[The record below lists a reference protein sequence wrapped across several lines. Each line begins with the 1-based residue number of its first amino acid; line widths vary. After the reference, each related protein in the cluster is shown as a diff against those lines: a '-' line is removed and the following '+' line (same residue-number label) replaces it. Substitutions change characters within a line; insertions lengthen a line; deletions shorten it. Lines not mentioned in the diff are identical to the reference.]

1 QFRLAATNLLRLLK
15 RTKHYNELSRRT
27 GFPVQDLNKYV
38 RGRILP
44 GIRRAMCIINRLEL
58 YASLREE
65 IRRQCT
71 FDTHGFLD
79 NTVLVSD
86 RIILDLLGF
95 VAFQEFGD
103 IKVNKVLTAAVDGVP
118 LATIISKALNAD
130 LVIAKKGNE
139 VGIEE
144 TLQTRVT
151 VGKTGLMFQLV
162 VGQKQLK
169 RGDIVLIVDDIIRDG
184 ATQRALLR
192 LAFKAKTIVKG
203 IFIPISI
210 GREWSREGLQPE
222 IKFKPF
228 LQISP

>member
-1 QFRLAATNLLRLLK
+1 
-15 RTKHYNELSRRT
+15 
-27 GFPVQDLNKYV
+27 
-38 RGRILP
+38 
-44 GIRRAMCIINRLEL
+44 
-58 YASLREE
+58 
-65 IRRQCT
+65 
-71 FDTHGFLD
+71 HGFLD